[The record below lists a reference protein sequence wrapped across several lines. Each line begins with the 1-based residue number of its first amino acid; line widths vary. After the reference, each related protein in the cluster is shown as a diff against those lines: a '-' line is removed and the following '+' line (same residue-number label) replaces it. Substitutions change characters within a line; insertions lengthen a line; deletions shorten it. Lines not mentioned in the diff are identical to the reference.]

1 MSFRNF
7 KGFSIIFPKILDS
20 ILSFYERENFSDS
33 YLNHIFESENF
44 RFPFFYEKQQYLM
57 SEMWRIKLR
66 KIVGDLLDKFPKLYM
81 NGTVI

>member
-33 YLNHIFESENF
+33 YLNHIFESEKF
-44 RFPFFYEKQQYLM
+44 RFPFFFYEKQQQ
-57 SEMWRIKLR
+57 
-66 KIVGDLLDKFPKLYM
+66 LDEWNVK
-81 NGTVI
+81 N